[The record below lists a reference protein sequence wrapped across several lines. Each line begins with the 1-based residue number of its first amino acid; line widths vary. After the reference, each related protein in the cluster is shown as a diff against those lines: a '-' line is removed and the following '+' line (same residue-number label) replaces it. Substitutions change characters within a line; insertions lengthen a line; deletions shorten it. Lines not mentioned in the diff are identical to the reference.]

1 MIYTTQERSEYLNDE
16 ERVRYNKNTR
26 EAIWNVIEH
35 DYNKLVQAIVRPV
48 IAVIKYPKR
57 KVLYYDSGGG
67 DGKACFKL
75 LEWFLRAQAKRWGAS
90 VPEGFNAD
98 EWSALLDLDGSWGF
112 ERVETPTQRNCL
124 DCGPFT
130 LGFASYIT
138 KCIEEHFPFSQDD
151 ITAIRKRI
159 TYDLM
164 YAMREL

>member
-1 MIYTTQERSEYLNDE
+1 M
-16 ERVRYNKNTR
+16 K
-26 EAIWNVIEH
+26 
-35 DYNKLVQAIVRPV
+35 QAPISVNGCHWAL
-48 IAVIKYPKR
+48 AVIKFPKR

-67 DGKACFKL
+67 DGKTCFKL
-75 LEWFLRAQAKRWGAS
+75 LKWFLKAQARRWGAR
-90 VPEGFNAD
+90 VPEGFNAG
-98 EWSALLDLDGSWGF
+98 EWNALLDLDGSWKF
-112 ERVETPTQRNCL
+112 ERVETPRQRNGL

>member
-1 MIYTTQERSEYLNDE
+1 M
-16 ERVRYNKNTR
+16 K
-26 EAIWNVIEH
+26 
-35 DYNKLVQAIVRPV
+35 QAPISVNGCHWAL
-48 IAVIKYPKR
+48 AVIKFPKR

-75 LEWFLRAQAKRWGAS
+75 LKWFLKAQARRWGAS

-98 EWSALLDLDGSWGF
+98 ELNALLDLDGSWEF

-130 LGFASYIT
+130 LGLASYIT

-151 ITAIRKRI
+151 TITAIRKRI

>member
-1 MIYTTQERSEYLNDE
+1 MYCF
-16 ERVRYNKNTR
+16 KNNPLPLYINFSLLDR
-26 EAIWNVIEH
+26 NGSSIRDV
-35 DYNKLVQAIVRPV
+35 D
-48 IAVIKYPKR
+48 AVAR
-57 KVLYYDSGGG
+57 RMYYDSGGG

-75 LEWFLRAQAKRWGAS
+75 LKWFLKAQARRWGAS

-98 EWSALLDLDGSWGF
+98 EWNALLDLDGSWEF
-112 ERVETPTQRNCL
+112 ERVETPMQRNCL